1 MVFFG
6 REKELEILN
15 NLTQKKT
22 ASLVVLKGRR
32 RIGKSTLIEQF
43 SRPYALYKFS
53 GLAPTPEMTDQDQ
66 RDFFAKQFKKHFKI
80 SITAED
86 WWDLF
91 SALSLQIAQIDS
103 KQWAV
108 ILLDEI
114 SWMAGEDT
122 TFLSKFKEAW
132 DSDFKKKDKLIL
144 VLCGSVSSWIE
155 KNIIG
160 NTGFVGRVSLNMALE
175 PLPLNICNYF
185 FRKKMLSAYDKLKF
199 LSITGGTPKYL
210 EELNLNLSM
219 DDNIKNLCFAK
230 EGFLYNEFD
239 QIFNDTV
246 LSHAKVYKEIVLA
259 LASSGSLERSEIIE
273 KIKLAEGGDL
283 SDYLNNLITAG
294 FISREYTWSLTD
306 RQVSRFS
313 KFRLSDNYLRFY
325 LRAILPNREL
335 VEKNLL
341 TPGSLSSFTGWNS
354 LIGLQ
359 FETLV
364 INNKNLLIKLLGID
378 FNDVQICN
386 PYFQK
391 ANSKQRGCQ
400 IDFLIQTK
408 TNVLYVCEIKFS
420 KNSLDSAVISEM
432 KEKLQNLSVPKS
444 FSVVPVLIHVNGVSE
459 SVIEA
464 DYFYKII
471 DFERFLLGV

>member
-1 MVFFG
+1 MGFFG

-15 NLTQKKT
+15 HLTQKKT

-43 SRPYALYKFS
+43 SSTYVFYKFS
-53 GLAPTPEMTDQDQ
+53 GLAPTPEITDQDQ
-66 RDFFAKQFKKHFKI
+66 RDFFATQFKKYFKL
-80 SITAED
+80 SIAAEN

-91 SALSLQIAQIDS
+91 LALAQQVAYQNS
-103 KQWAV
+103 KQWTV

-114 SWMAGEDT
+114 SWMAGEDP

-132 DSDFKKKDKLIL
+132 DDLFKKQNKLIL

-160 NTGFVGRVSLNMALE
+160 NTGFVGRISLKMALE

-199 LSITGGTPKYL
+199 LSVTGGIPKYL
-210 EELNLNLSM
+210 EELNLSLSI
-219 DDNIKNLCFAK
+219 DDNIKNLCFTQ

-246 LSHAKVYKEIVLA
+246 LSNAKVYKEIVLA
-259 LASSGSLERSEIIE
+259 LASSGSLERLEIIK
-273 KIKLAEGGDL
+273 KIKLAEGGDVT
-283 SDYLNNLITAG
+283 DYLTNLITAG
-294 FISREYTWSLTD
+294 FISREYTWSLMD
-306 RQVSRFS
+306 RQVSKFS

-325 LRAILPNREL
+325 LRAIFPNKEL

-341 TPGSLSSFTGWNS
+341 APASLSSFTGWNS

-378 FNDVQICN
+378 FNDIQICN

-391 ANSKQRGCQ
+391 ANVRQKGCQ

-408 TNVLYVCEIKFS
+408 TNVLYACEIKFS
-420 KNSLDSAVISEM
+420 KNSLDSTVISEM
-432 KEKLQNLSVPKS
+432 KEKLQNLSAPKG
-444 FSVVPVLIHVNGVSE
+444 FSVVPVLIHVNGVSA

-471 DFERFLLGV
+471 DFEGFLLGV